1 MATPARPVHRE
12 ATATPRDAGPS
23 TQDASLFALG
33 MIGHIRQ
40 MISVFN
46 DLQNDQYRM
55 QDDPGLAMAAAEAL
69 NNAGRQNLTDTTFNN
84 AADAIGQILFAYT
97 SGAPSQRSKL
107 FALL

>member
-1 MATPARPVHRE
+1 MAT
-12 ATATPRDAGPS
+12 
-23 TQDASLFALG
+23 TQDPLAFGTG
-33 MIGHIRQ
+33 MIVHIRQ

-55 QDDPGLAMAAAEAL
+55 QDDPGLAAAAAEAL
-69 NNAGRQNLTDTTFNN
+69 NNAGRQNLTDTTFGN